1 MNNLKLSIIIINWN
15 GKNLLERFLPS
26 VVTFSEGFDIYVVDN
41 KSSDDSVSYVKEK
54 FPKIKLIELS
64 KNFGYAHGYNIAVKK
79 IRSDIYCFLNSD
91 VRVTKNWLKP
101 IIEVFD
107 NKPNISIIQPKI
119 LDEKKPK
126 KFEYSGAAGGFI
138 DQLGYPY
145 CRGRIFNT
153 IENDNCQYKNGE
165 IFWGSG
171 ACLFVR
177 SKLFNELNGFDKD
190 FFAHMEE
197 IDFCWRAYNKGSIA
211 YYVDSSNVFHLGSQS
226 LNSTDPFKTFLNFRN
241 NLLTITKN
249 TNNNLFLILSIRLI
263 MDGIA
268 GLKFFLN
275 GKPYHILAVIKAHI
289 SYYSMFKRV
298 LKFRNENK
306 TRIAYKSEFSIVFK
320 YYILRI
326 KYFNNLIKHKT

>member
-1 MNNLKLSIIIINWN
+1 MKLSVIILNWN

-26 VVTFSEGFDIYVVDN
+26 VISFSEGFDIYVVDN
-41 KSSDDSVSYVKEK
+41 KSSDNSVNYIKEN

-64 KNFGYAHGYNIAVKK
+64 KNYGYALGYNIAVKK

-91 VRVTKNWLKP
+91 VRVTENWLNP

-107 NKPNISIIQPKI
+107 NKPNVSIIQPKI

-153 IENDNCQYKNGE
+153 IENDNSQYKNGE

-177 SKLFNELNGFDKD
+177 SKLFDDLKGFDKD

-197 IDFCWRAYNKGSIA
+197 IDFCWRAYNKGHVA
-211 YYVDSSNVFHLGSQS
+211 YYVDSSKVFHLGGQS
-226 LNSTDPFKTFLNFRN
+226 LNSTDSFKTFLNFRN

-249 TNNNLFLILSIRLI
+249 TNNNLFLTVLIRLV
-263 MDGIA
+263 MDGLA
-268 GLKFFLN
+268 GVKFILD
-275 GKPYHILAVIKAHI
+275 GKPDHTLAVIKAHL
-289 SYYSMFKRV
+289 SYYSMFKKAF
-298 LKFRNENK
+298 KFRNEN
-306 TRIAYKSEFSIVFK
+306 RNRVAYKSEFSIVCK
-320 YYILRI
+320 YYILGI
-326 KYFNNLIKHKT
+326 KHFIDLIKHKT